1 MSNKFRDILNEKL
14 KDPVFRKDFDDL
26 EPEFS
31 VARAI
36 LTGKKEK
43 NLSMKELSQLTGIS
57 QTYISKLENGKGN
70 PSLKT
75 LVKLAEVFG
84 KKLQISFV

>member
-14 KDPVFRKDFDDL
+14 KAPVFRKDFDAL

-36 LTGKKEK
+36 LTGRKEK
-43 NLSMKELSQLTGIS
+43 NLSRKELSQLTGIS
-57 QTYISKLENGKGN
+57 QAYISKLENGNGN

>member
-57 QTYISKLENGKGN
+57 QAYISKLENGKGN

>member
-14 KDPVFRKDFDDL
+14 KDTVFRKDFDAL

-36 LTGKKEK
+36 LTGRKEK
-43 NLSMKELSQLTGIS
+43 NLSRKELSQLTGIS
-57 QTYISKLENGKGN
+57 QAYISKLENGHGN

>member
-14 KDPVFRKDFDDL
+14 KDPVFRKDFDAL

-36 LTGKKEK
+36 LTGRKEK
-43 NLSMKELSQLTGIS
+43 IKKFRHKKSSHLT
-57 QTYISKLENGKGN
+57 
-70 PSLKT
+70 
-75 LVKLAEVFG
+75 AC
-84 KKLQISFV
+84 FV